1 MLFVLVSYCISAV
14 EDIVQEDIVDL
25 VGIVGWVDIVE
36 EDIVGLVDIVVEDI
50 VGLVDIVVEGI
61 VD

>member
-1 MLFVLVSYCISAV
+1 V